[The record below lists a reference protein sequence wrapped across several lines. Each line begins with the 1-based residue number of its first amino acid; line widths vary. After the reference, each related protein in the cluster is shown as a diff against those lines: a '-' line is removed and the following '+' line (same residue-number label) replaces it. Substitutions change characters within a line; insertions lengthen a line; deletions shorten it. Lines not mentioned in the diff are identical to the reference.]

1 MKPSREPPKKLG
13 RGLSALFGEEPPPR
27 FDSAEEADGEG
38 PRTLPVEYLKPGRF
52 QPRRRFAEEEIEAL
66 AASLRE
72 KGMLQPILVR
82 PADQAGRSYEI
93 VAGERRW
100 RAAQRAQ
107 LHEVPVIVRLL
118 DDRAALEVAIVENVQ
133 RESLAPLEEAE
144 GYDRLLREFGYT
156 QEALSRAV
164 GKSRSHVA
172 NMMRLLGLPA
182 PVRTLLDEGSLS
194 AGHARALL
202 NADDPAGLARTVVA
216 RGLNVRQTERLAQGT
231 QAPRSR
237 RRAARETTRRDPDI
251 VAVEREIAELLGL
264 KVRVDFDGEGGE
276 IRIGY
281 ANLDQFD
288 DVVARLRRGTEA
300 SRDEA

>member
-13 RGLSALFGEEPPPR
+13 RGLSALFGEDPPPQLD
-27 FDSAEEADGEG
+27 FEDGDAAAEGS
-38 PRTLPVEYLKPGRF
+38 RTLPIEFLTPGKF

-66 AASLRE
+66 AASIRE

-82 PADQAGRSYEI
+82 PIDDSGRKYEI

-144 GYDRLLREFGYT
+144 GYERLLNEFGYT
-156 QEALSRAV
+156 QEALATAV

-172 NMMRLLGLPA
+172 NMMRLLGLPK
-182 PVRTLLDEGSLS
+182 PVRALLDDGSLS

-202 NADDPAGLARTVVA
+202 GADDPVALARTVVA
-216 RGLNVRQTERLAQGT
+216 RGLNVRQTERLAQGG
-231 QAPRSR
+231 AVRKPRP
-237 RRAARETTRRDPDI
+237 RAARPEKRRDPDI
-251 VAVEREIAELLGL
+251 VAVERELGELLGL
-264 KVRVDFDGEGGE
+264 GVHIEFDGVGGE
-276 IRIGY
+276 IRIDY
-281 ANLDQFD
+281 TSLDQFD
-288 DVVARLRRGTEA
+288 DFVARLRRG
-300 SRDEA
+300 SR

>member
-13 RGLSALFGEEPPPR
+13 RGLSALFGEDPPPQLD
-27 FDSAEEADGEG
+27 FEDGDAAAEGS
-38 PRTLPVEYLKPGRF
+38 RTLPIEFLTPGKF

-66 AASLRE
+66 AGSIRE

-82 PADQAGRSYEI
+82 PIDDSGRKYEI

-144 GYDRLLREFGYT
+144 GYERLLNEFGYT
-156 QEALSRAV
+156 QEALATAV

-172 NMMRLLGLPA
+172 NMMRLLGLPK
-182 PVRTLLDEGSLS
+182 PVRALLDDGSLS

-202 NADDPAGLARTVVA
+202 GADDPVALARTVVA
-216 RGLNVRQTERLAQGT
+216 RGLNVRQTERLAQGG
-231 QAPRSR
+231 AVRKPRP
-237 RRAARETTRRDPDI
+237 RAARPEKRRDPDI
-251 VAVEREIAELLGL
+251 VAVERELGELLGL
-264 KVRVDFDGEGGE
+264 GVHIEFDGVGGE
-276 IRIGY
+276 IRIDY
-281 ANLDQFD
+281 TSLDQFD
-288 DVVARLRRGTEA
+288 DFVARLRRG
-300 SRDEA
+300 SR

>member
-13 RGLSALFGEEPPPR
+13 RGLSALFGEDPPPQLD
-27 FDSAEEADGEG
+27 FEDGDAAAEGS
-38 PRTLPVEYLKPGRF
+38 RTLPIEFLTPGKF

-66 AASLRE
+66 AGSIRE

-82 PADQAGRSYEI
+82 PIDDSGRKYEI

-144 GYDRLLREFGYT
+144 GYERLLNEFGYT
-156 QEALSRAV
+156 QEALATAV

-172 NMMRLLGLPA
+172 NMMRLLGLPK
-182 PVRTLLDEGSLS
+182 PVRALLDDGSLS

-202 NADDPAGLARTVVA
+202 GADDPVALARTVVA
-216 RGLNVRQTERLAQGT
+216 RGLNVRQTERLAQGG
-231 QAPRSR
+231 AVRKPRP
-237 RRAARETTRRDPDI
+237 RAARPEKRRDPDI
-251 VAVEREIAELLGL
+251 VAIERELGELLGL
-264 KVRVDFDGEGGE
+264 GVHIEFDGVGGE
-276 IRIGY
+276 IRIDY
-281 ANLDQFD
+281 TSLDQFD
-288 DVVARLRRGTEA
+288 DFVARLRRG
-300 SRDEA
+300 SR

>member
-13 RGLSALFGEEPPPR
+13 RGLSALFGEDPPPQLD
-27 FDSAEEADGEG
+27 FDEGDPAAEGS
-38 PRTLPVEYLKPGRF
+38 RTLPVEFLTPGRF
-52 QPRRRFAEEEIEAL
+52 QPRRRFAEQEIDAL
-66 AASLRE
+66 AASIRE

-82 PADQAGRSYEI
+82 PIDDSGRKYEI

-144 GYDRLLREFGYT
+144 GYERLLNEFGYT
-156 QEALSRAV
+156 QEALASAV

-172 NMMRLLGLPA
+172 NMMRLLGLPT
-182 PVRTLLDEGSLS
+182 PVRSLLDEGSLS

-202 NADDPAGLARTVVA
+202 GADDPVGLARTVVA
-216 RGLNVRQTERLAQGT
+216 RGLNVRQTERLAQGG
-231 QAPRSR
+231 APRRSR
-237 RRAARETTRRDPDI
+237 PRAARPEVRRDPDI
-251 VAVEREIAELLGL
+251 VAIERELAELLGL
-264 KVRVDFDGEGGE
+264 GVRIEFDGAGGE
-276 IRIGY
+276 IRIDY
-281 ANLDQFD
+281 TNLDQFD
-288 DVVARLRRGTEA
+288 DFVARLRRG
-300 SRDEA
+300 SR